1 LCQYDTQKFNFVL
14 GMARIRTIKPDH
26 WEDERWNE
34 VSLQAHL
41 LWIGMKNFADD
52 RGVIK
57 DNAVL
62 IRNKVFSSREDI
74 RTNDVIKW
82 LTELVENSFLVPL
95 KFEGKG
101 YYVLDFSD
109 ERIDK
114 PQPSSIPDS
123 VLKNIKNPDNSF
135 EKIEIPDHSG
145 TFANVPAGE
154 ERKGIVEEGEK
165 EGNLHTREDELEDSI
180 LEVFGFTV
188 NQNFD
193 KARTVGEFVFSL
205 KNSGRLDFFRTQFDA
220 YREFK
225 ELTNSFL
232 HSFSKFLGDQKKC
245 FEDGAWNA
253 ENWTFRLNE
262 EKEKSSAKKEKLF
275 PNGQQTVRGIE
286 AGLAFAS
293 VQRRQKT

>member
-1 LCQYDTQKFNFVL
+1 
-14 GMARIRTIKPDH
+14 MPRIRTIKPEH
-26 WEDERWNE
+26 WEDDRWNE

-123 VLKNIKNPDNSF
+123 VINSLKNPDFSC
-135 EKIEIPDHSG
+135 EKPNVPDHSG
-145 TFANVPAGE
+145 TFANAPAGE
-154 ERKGIVEEGEK
+154 ERKGIGKEGEK
-165 EGNLHTREDELEDSI
+165 EEEIHTRDEELENGI
-180 LEVFGFTV
+180 LSLFGFTV
-188 NQNFD
+188 HQNFD
-193 KARTVGEFVFSL
+193 KARTVSEFVFSL
-205 KNSGRLDFFRTQFDA
+205 KNSGRLDNFRTQFDA
-220 YREFK
+220 YRDFK
-225 ELTNSFL
+225 ELSGGYL
-232 HSFSKFLGDQKKC
+232 HKFSNFLGDQKQC
-245 FEDGAWNA
+245 FENGAWNE
-253 ENWTFRLNE
+253 ENWIFRLNE
-262 EKEKSSAKKEKLF
+262 EKEKNSAKKEKS
-275 PNGQQTVRGIE
+275 NGVQQSARGIE
-286 AGLAFAS
+286 AGLAFAG
-293 VQRRQKT
+293 VQRRTKV